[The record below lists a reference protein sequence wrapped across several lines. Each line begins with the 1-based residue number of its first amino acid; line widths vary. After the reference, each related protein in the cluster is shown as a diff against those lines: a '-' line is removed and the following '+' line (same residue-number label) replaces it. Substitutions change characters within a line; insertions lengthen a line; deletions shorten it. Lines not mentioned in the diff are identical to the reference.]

1 VQIHDFNPGFG
12 PAVDPNGSN
21 GLGDRVFWTTP
32 IDASDVT
39 VHFGAGKAE
48 LSISNLNMF
57 DFLSKKYAFGSNW
70 NNPPYGA
77 TVSVDVVWNAPVT
90 RRLDFQDGT
99 NLDHFGGSYIEDQ
112 ATITWSA
119 SNTNGFTFTANP
131 GSFSTSSNAF
141 AELAQE
147 QNGSFFSPDSSTTS
161 TVVARSLLQELTAQQ
176 PPPASLAAPPI
187 SATLPTSGQ
196 APPSVVTAPQGS
208 ALAVSADPGGAYV
221 SAGNNDLDGELLF
234 R

>member
-12 PAVDPNGSN
+12 PPVDPNGSN

-32 IDASDVT
+32 IDDSDVT

-57 DFLSKKYAFGSNW
+57 DFLNKKTAFGPNW

-77 TVSVDVVWNAPVT
+77 TVSVDVVWDAPVT

-99 NLDHFGGSYIEDQ
+99 NLDQFAGSYVEDQ
-112 ATITWSA
+112 ATISWSA

-131 GSFSTSSNAF
+131 GNFSTSSNAF

-147 QNGSFFSPDSSTTS
+147 QNGSFFSSDSSTTDS
-161 TVVARSLLQELTAQQ
+161 AIARSLVQALPAQ
-176 PPPASLAAPPI
+176 PPQHAVPAAASAGPASGGSTPP
-187 SATLPTSGQ
+187 P
-196 APPSVVTAPQGS
+196 VVTGPRSTAS
-208 ALAVSADPGGAYV
+208 ALGPDPGGADSV
-221 SAGNNDLDGELLF
+221 ADGSSQLGELLF